1 MPELRQSTAASF
13 PAGPFL
19 DGTNGSTPETGLA
32 ISASDV
38 RLSKNGA
45 TIAAMNSSTSPEHMA
60 AGYYKVEVDTTDTGT
75 LGTAY
80 WDINMSGALP
90 VWGNFSVVTAN
101 YWDTKYGVDR
111 FQSDLWEIEGVS
123 VSTSA
128 ALLGINVVN
137 WAATVM
143 AVGNLLSASDVVTT
157 GPIAAS
163 NINGTVAMS
172 TLQTAAA
179 AVSASNLLSASDLIA
194 ASTIV
199 DGVWDEDIIAA
210 HNTASTA
217 GALLDDLNTP
227 ATFKATV
234 TNLDVA
240 VSTRQ
245 AATAAVSASDLLT
258 ASTLVD
264 NIWDED
270 IVNAHNTASTA
281 GALLDD
287 LNVPANFMA
296 TVTNLDVA
304 VSTRLASTAAV
315 SGSDLLSASDL
326 LAASTIVDAVWDED
340 IIAAHNTAST
350 AGALLDD
357 LNTPATFKAT
367 VTNLDVA
374 VSSRL
379 AATAAVSGSDLLSAS
394 DLLAASTIADN
405 VWDEDIIAA
414 HNTASTAGALLDDLN
429 TPANFMADVTSL
441 ATATGIISGSDVLS
455 ASNLIAA
462 STIGND
468 ILSRSASEVQ
478 TTSAC
483 HSLTTLILMATES
496 QISGSDWTIYRVD
509 GTTNYRTM
517 SASLDDSASA
527 IVGVT

>member
-287 LNVPANFMA
+287 LN
-296 TVTNLDVA
+296 
-304 VSTRLASTAAV
+304 
-315 SGSDLLSASDL
+315 
-326 LAASTIVDAVWDED
+326 
-340 IIAAHNTAST
+340 
-350 AGALLDD
+350 
-357 LNTPATFKAT
+357 
-367 VTNLDVA
+367 
-374 VSSRL
+374 
-379 AATAAVSGSDLLSAS
+379 
-394 DLLAASTIADN
+394 
-405 VWDEDIIAA
+405 
-414 HNTASTAGALLDDLN
+414 